1 MTTQTAWPENVIAR
15 YLTVTGS
22 SLGRDDI
29 TVDLFEESGYYVPTP
44 PTQTRAHCNGCG
56 KERIE
61 EWGFSFGAHENGR
74 EQPAEFDANGER
86 ATPRVH
92 QWAQSHAETCRAIP
106 KPA

>member
-1 MTTQTAWPENVIAR
+1 MTTQIAWPENVIAR
-15 YLTVTGS
+15 YLTVG
-22 SLGRDDI
+22 GA

-56 KERIE
+56 TEQTE
-61 EWGFSFGAHENGR
+61 EWGFNIGAHEYGR
-74 EQPAEFDANGER
+74 EQPAEFDANGQY

-92 QWAQSHAETCRAIP
+92 QWAQPHAETCRAIP

>member
-15 YLTVTGS
+15 YLTVG
-22 SLGRDDI
+22 GA
-29 TVDLFEESGYYVPTP
+29 TVDLFEESGYYIPTP

-56 KERIE
+56 TEQTE
-61 EWGFSFGAHENGR
+61 EWGFSISAHEHGG
-74 EQPAEFDANGER
+74 EQPAEFDANGQY